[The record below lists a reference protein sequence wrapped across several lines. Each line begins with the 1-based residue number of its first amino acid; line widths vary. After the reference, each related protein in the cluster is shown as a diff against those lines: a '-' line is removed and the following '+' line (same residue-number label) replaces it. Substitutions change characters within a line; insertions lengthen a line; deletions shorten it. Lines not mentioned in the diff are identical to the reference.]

1 MKRVYVCLGYFIKGE
16 NQKLRYQFG
25 LAVLGFAL
33 EVPTPTY
40 LVSHSCLPSS
50 TLGIPGK
57 LVSRWVSFEMYMS

>member
-1 MKRVYVCLGYFIKGE
+1 MKRVYVCLGYFMKRE

-25 LAVLGFAL
+25 LAMLGMEL

-40 LVSHSCLPSS
+40 LVSHSSLPLS
-50 TLGIPGK
+50 TLEIPGK

>member
-1 MKRVYVCLGYFIKGE
+1 MKRE

-25 LAVLGFAL
+25 LAMLGMEL

-40 LVSHSCLPSS
+40 LVSHLS
-50 TLGIPGK
+50 TLEIPGK